1 VEGIREIL
9 DFVAAN
15 PGCTKAE
22 LMAQLF
28 PGAAPA
34 AEGAPAPVAVEA
46 EAEAAVPAAVEGEAV
61 PVAPVAP
68 VAGAV
73 NPKESEFKRQ
83 VQWLVEKGHVIEFSD
98 GRMAVPA
105 TAVARVQMARP
116 KGKGRR

>member
-1 VEGIREIL
+1 
-9 DFVAAN
+9 
-15 PGCTKAE
+15 
-22 LMAQLF
+22 MAD
-28 PGAAPA
+28 
-34 AEGAPAPVAVEA
+34 EVEA
-46 EAEAAVPAAVEGEAV
+46 AGEPAGESTPA
-61 PVAPVAP
+61 AP

-116 KGKGRR
+116 KGGKGRR